1 MPLWSFWRIFIWS
14 FSLLRMLGNIW
25 YQAKSFIFK
34 LKYLILAS
42 KCLSNRKVEA
52 MGFILPISV
61 SKFLDFVLSFDK
73 MPWIVFVE
81 DMNLGSGKLT
91 HNVSVLYTH
100 PKTTLISSND
110 PPAFDFDVSII

>member
-52 MGFILPISV
+52 MGFILHISV

-73 MPWIVFVE
+73 ISWIVFFRA
-81 DMNLGSGKLT
+81 MNLGSGNIT
-91 HNVSVLYTH
+91 HNVCVVFIKWGVL
-100 PKTTLISSND
+100 S
-110 PPAFDFDVSII
+110 